1 MIAAACRKEHHAAAR
16 GVTNRVL
23 LESHHKK
30 LVRSLFLLLIP
41 SKAKNLG
48 FSRTGRRYRDGVNGQ
63 KTDGASV
70 DRSASQWMQRTG
82 MLRDFQV
89 ALTAAFALAAAT
101 SVAMAGLS
109 QDRREDQP
117 PQSRPKPPHTRQSN
131 PPARGNLPAVGGFD
145 GGWSFTGTSTNC
157 QGSGGGSFT
166 VSGTQVIVSGG
177 GSGRVSR
184 NGAFQAST
192 NAGGG
197 VRLSAVGRL
206 SGNRGGGS
214 YQRSDGCVGRWSAVR
229 R

>member
-1 MIAAACRKEHHAAAR
+1 MDR
-16 GVTNRVL
+16 G
-23 LESHHKK
+23 
-30 LVRSLFLLLIP
+30 
-41 SKAKNLG
+41 
-48 FSRTGRRYRDGVNGQ
+48 TG
-63 KTDGASV
+63 GASV
-70 DRSASQWMQRTG
+70 DRSSSRLMQRTG

-89 ALTAAFALAAAT
+89 ALMAAIALAAAT
-101 SVAMAGLS
+101 SVAIAGLS

-117 PQSRPKPPHTRQSN
+117 PQSRPKPPHARQSN
-131 PPARGNLPAVGGFD
+131 PPARGNLPAAGGFD

-184 NGAFQAST
+184 SGAFQAST

-197 VRLSAVGRL
+197 VSLSAVGRL

-214 YQRSDGCVGRWSAVR
+214 YRRSDGCVGRWTAVR